1 MVVLTIAGVA
11 REDRTSRGFIA
22 RAEVPEDLTRRLEM
36 RGPDEAVNVLAESG
50 LWYDAIMAL
59 TVAIEAHGEQTPLR
73 RARAALLDQVGLAR
87 VAEYDRA
94 GMP

>member
-1 MVVLTIAGVA
+1 M
-11 REDRTSRGFIA
+11 
-22 RAEVPEDLTRRLEM
+22 
-36 RGPDEAVNVLAESG
+36 NVFAESG

-59 TVAIEAHGEQTPLR
+59 TVAIETHGEQTPLR

-94 GMP
+94 GRP